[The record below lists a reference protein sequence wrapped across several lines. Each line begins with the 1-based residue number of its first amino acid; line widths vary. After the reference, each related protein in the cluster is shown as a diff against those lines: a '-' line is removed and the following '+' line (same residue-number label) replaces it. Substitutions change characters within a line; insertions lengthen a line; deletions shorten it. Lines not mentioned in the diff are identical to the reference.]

1 MMRNMLPSSTV
12 ENYLKKIYLG
22 SQGAPG
28 AEPRL
33 FPMGQLAAALGVTP
47 GTATTMVKTL
57 AESGLVNYEPYAGV
71 SLTRAGRRLAALVL
85 RRHRLVELFLV
96 QVMGLRWDEVHD
108 EAELLEHVV
117 SDRLIDRMDEM
128 LGRPEVD
135 PHGDPIPDAE
145 GVVKKQ
151 QAQTLL
157 SCPIGARMT
166 VTRII
171 DQDKQFLRFVESHD
185 LKPGET
191 VEVEERDDVSDSV
204 RLRGKGDRRITIG
217 ARAASK
223 LLVQAARVALFV
235 LALATAARAQQ
246 ADPEA
251 GFPSTGPI
259 SGYMDFHVNK
269 ADGEAGVI
277 DFHRFVLLVSH
288 SFTSKI
294 RFVGELEVEHAFVEG
309 LEESGELELEQAYI
323 DFLLSRG
330 FNIRAGMLL
339 LPMGIINERH
349 EPPVFNGVERP
360 FVDTVIIPT
369 TWFDAGAGVHGE
381 VGRGLRYRAYVV
393 APLDAREFSA
403 DEGIREGRQK
413 GGQATAASAAFTGR
427 AEYLGIRGLTAGA
440 AVWRGTSQV
449 TRTPEL
455 NSAVTAAEA
464 DARYRRGR
472 LELRGEIARVDIG
485 NAAALNDS
493 LGRAVGVPPNIASA
507 LRGFYGEAGYR
518 IWDAGAPRDLVAFF
532 RYENF
537 DTQFRMPGGLLPLK
551 EFDRD
556 AFVVGTT
563 YYPDP
568 DVAVK
573 ADYIHLRN
581 QSGIFAN
588 RHLLNVG
595 LGWWF

>member
-1 MMRNMLPSSTV
+1 MIAPMLPSSTV
-12 ENYLKKIYLG
+12 ENYLKTIYLG
-22 SQGAPG
+22 SVGTHGQ
-28 AEPRL
+28 ESRL
-33 FPMGQLAAALGVTP
+33 LPMGQLATALHVTP

-71 SLTRAGRRLAALVL
+71 SLTRAGKRLAALVL

-96 QVMGLRWDEVHD
+96 RVMGLRWDEVHE

-157 SCPIGARMT
+157 TCPVGTPMT

-171 DQDKQFLRFVESHD
+171 DQDKQFLRFVEHHA
-185 LKPGET
+185 LKPGES
-191 VEVEERDDVSDSV
+191 VEVESRDEAADSV
-204 RLRGKGDRRITIG
+204 QLRGSGNRRITIG

-223 LLVQAARVALFV
+223 LLVQVAGVVLLV
-235 LALATAARAQQ
+235 LALAPAALAQQ
-246 ADPEA
+246 TNPEA

-269 ADGEAGVI
+269 ADHEPAVI
-277 DFHRFVLLVSH
+277 DFHRFVLLLTH
-288 SFTSKI
+288 SFTSKV
-294 RFVGELEVEHAFVEG
+294 RFVGELELEHAVVEG
-309 LEESGELELEQAYI
+309 LEESGELELEQAYV
-323 DFLLSRG
+323 DFLLSRPLN
-330 FNIRAGMLL
+330 FRAGMLL
-339 LPMGIINERH
+339 LPLGIINERH

-381 VGRGLRYRAYVV
+381 IGRGLRYRAYLVS
-393 APLDAREFSA
+393 PLNAREFSA
-403 DEGIREGRQK
+403 DEGIREGLQK
-413 GGQATAASAAFTGR
+413 GAEATAPHVAFTGR
-427 AEYLGIRGLTAGA
+427 VEYLGVRGLTVGGA
-440 AVWRGTSQV
+440 AWRGTSQLV
-449 TRTPEL
+449 RTPRLE
-455 NSAVTAAEA
+455 SDVTLGEV
-464 DARYRRGR
+464 DARYGRNR
-472 LELRGEIARVDIG
+472 LELRGEFAQVDIG
-485 NAAALNDS
+485 NAAQLNQTI
-493 LGRAVGVPPNIASA
+493 GRGTGVPPNIARA

-518 IWDAGAPRDLVAFF
+518 IWDAGAPRDLVTFV

-537 DTQFRMPGGLLPLK
+537 DTQFRMPAGLLPLK

-556 AFVVGTT
+556 AWVTGVT

-568 DVAVK
+568 DVAIK
-573 ADYIHLRN
+573 ADYIYLRN
-581 QSGIFAN
+581 KSGVFAN
-588 RHLLNVG
+588 RRLFNVG